1 MSEDIHRSWLF
12 VPGDRPERFAK
23 ASAAG
28 ADAVIIDLEDAVP
41 AASKNAAREHARQ
54 WLRAGH
60 PAYLRI
66 NASGSAWCGE
76 DLALAGLA
84 KGIMLPKAEQAGD
97 IARVMAAGAPCVLPL
112 IESALG
118 MWQAHALA
126 SQPGVQRLVFG
137 NIDFALDL
145 GISGEEDEPLLH
157 FRSQL
162 VLVSRVAGIQPPVD
176 GVTTSFNEEDVLRR
190 DSLRAKRMGF
200 GGKLCIHP
208 RQVAAVNLAYAPTV
222 LEIEWARQVEQAAA
236 AADGAAVS
244 LHGKMIDRPVILRAQ
259 EILRELERLASRTQ

>member
-1 MSEDIHRSWLF
+1 MSEDLLRSWLF

-23 ASAAG
+23 AAASG

-41 AASKNAAREHARQ
+41 AAAKQAARGHARQ
-54 WLRAGH
+54 WLEAGH

-66 NASGSAWCGE
+66 NACGSAWCDE

-84 KGIMLPKAEQAGD
+84 RGVILPKAEQVGD
-97 IARVMAAGAPCVLPL
+97 IARVMAAGARCVLPL

-118 MWQAHALA
+118 MWQAHDLA
-126 SQPGVQRLVFG
+126 RQPGVQRLVFG

-145 GISGEEDEPLLH
+145 GINGEEDEPLLH

-162 VLVSRVAGIQPPVD
+162 VLVSRVAGILPPVD
-176 GVTTSFNEEDVLRR
+176 GVTTNFSDEELLRR
-190 DSLRAKRMGF
+190 DSLRARRMGF

-208 RQVAAVNLAYAPTV
+208 RQVAAVNVSYAPTAA
-222 LEIEWARQVEQAAA
+222 EIEWARQVEQAAA
-236 AADGAAVS
+236 TADGAAVA
-244 LHGKMIDRPVILRAQ
+244 LHGKMIDLPVILRAK
-259 EILRELERLASRTQ
+259 EILRESERLASRTQ